1 MGKVALRAV
10 LAVAAIAALV
20 PALAEAT
27 TPSRCGLVSFAHQ
40 TSDGAFQIAA
50 RETSCGIARVVAGES
65 RAPRF
70 LSGDPRYIAL
80 GFSCAG
86 HSRQLGGH
94 GMQVVVYQCVR
105 DRSFVSFLRS

>member
-1 MGKVALRAV
+1 MGKLALRAV

-20 PALAEAT
+20 PALALAR

-50 RETSCGIARVVAGES
+50 RDTTCSTARVVAGDS
-65 RAPRF
+65 RPSRF
-70 LSGDPRYIAL
+70 RSGDPRYTAL

-86 HSRQLGGH
+86 HGRQLGGH
-94 GMQVVVYQCVR
+94 GMQVVVFQCVR
-105 DRSFVSFLRS
+105 ERSLVSFVRA